1 MGWRRG
7 PDVTSKR
14 FATAVSLFVLA
25 LAVACS
31 KSADKQRL
39 VASGHVEAVEVRILT
54 KVRGHLL
61 ERPVDEGD
69 AVTAGQV
76 VAVLDTVDTE
86 LLLRQAKAE
95 RDRTDA
101 DWRLAVAGSRPEDVK
116 ELEARASAVAASLE
130 GAEKELTRQESLLA
144 EGVTTASVRDEALAK
159 RDTLR
164 GDLASAKEALA
175 RARAGSRGQE
185 IESARALR
193 DAADA
198 KIAQFEQ
205 QIADARI
212 VSPVAG
218 VVTEKIAEPGEL
230 LAPGAP
236 ILVITDLAKPWLTV
250 YVAEPDLGRI
260 KIGAPAE
267 VVTDGGERRQGKVT
281 FIASRAEFTPKN
293 VQTRDERVKLVYR
306 VKVGLDNADGLFKP
320 GMPAEAQF

>member
-1 MGWRRG
+1 M
-7 PDVTSKR
+7 TAKQ
-14 FATAVSLFVLA
+14 FATAMAVLMMA
-25 LAVACS
+25 LAPGCS
-31 KSADKQRL
+31 KDPDKHRL
-39 VASGHVEAVEVRILT
+39 AASGHVEAVEVRVLT

-69 AVTAGQV
+69 AVTAGQL
-76 VAVLDTVDTE
+76 VAVLDTVDNE

-95 RDRTDA
+95 RDRADA
-101 DWRLAVAGSRPEDVK
+101 DWRLAVAGSRPEDIK
-116 ELEARASAVAASLE
+116 ELEARASAVTASLE
-130 GAEKELTRQESLLA
+130 GAEKELTRQENLLV
-144 EGVTTASVRDEALAK
+144 EGVTTASTRDDALAK

-175 RARAGSRGQE
+175 RARAGSRRQE
-185 IESARALR
+185 IDAARALR

-198 KIAQFEQ
+198 KIAQYEQ
-205 QIADARI
+205 QIKDARI

-236 ILVITDLAKPWLTV
+236 ILVVTDLAKPWLTV

-267 VVTDGGERRQGKVT
+267 VVTDAGERRQGKVT

-306 VKVGLDNADGLFKP
+306 VKVGLDNA
-320 GMPAEAQF
+320 

>member
-1 MGWRRG
+1 
-7 PDVTSKR
+7 
-14 FATAVSLFVLA
+14 
-25 LAVACS
+25 
-31 KSADKQRL
+31 
-39 VASGHVEAVEVRILT
+39 
-54 KVRGHLL
+54 
-61 ERPVDEGD
+61 
-69 AVTAGQV
+69 
-76 VAVLDTVDTE
+76 VAVLDTVDNG
-86 LLLRQAKAE
+86 LLLQQAKAE
-95 RDRTDA
+95 RDRADA

-116 ELEARASAVAASLE
+116 ELEARASAVAASLD
-130 GAEKELTRQESLLA
+130 GAEKELARQEQLLV
-144 EGVTTASVRDEALAK
+144 EGISTASVRGRCPRQAAT
-159 RDTLR
+159 RCA

-175 RARAGSRGQE
+175 RARAGSRRQE
-185 IESARALR
+185 IEAARALR
-193 DAADA
+193 DAGDA
-198 KIAQFEQ
+198 KIAQYEQ
-205 QIADARI
+205 MIADARI

-260 KIGAPAE
+260 KIGAPAD

>member
-1 MGWRRG
+1 VGWRRG

-76 VAVLDTVDTE
+76 VAVLDTVDT
-86 LLLRQAKAE
+86 E